1 VAEINQP
8 GCLFVG
14 EGVVLKGSFTV
25 PDIASISGKIEGEL
39 SAKQIV
45 VELTGSVSGR
55 VSGEVIDVRGE
66 VVEHLTASQAL
77 IIRATGKAHGAIHY
91 SEIEIEKGGLIHGDL
106 NILNSSQN

>member
-1 VAEINQP
+1 
-8 GCLFVG
+8 VG

-45 VELTGSVSGR
+45 VEVTGTVSGR

-91 SEIEIEKGGLIHGDL
+91 SEIEIEKGGSVHGDL

>member
-1 VAEINQP
+1 MAEINQP

-45 VELTGSVSGR
+45 VEVTGTVSGR

-91 SEIEIEKGGLIHGDL
+91 SEIEIEKGGSVHGDL

>member
-1 VAEINQP
+1 
-8 GCLFVG
+8 VG

-39 SAKQIV
+39 SAKRIV
-45 VELTGSVSGR
+45 VEVTGTVSGR